1 MRRFTAGFHR
11 EGSESMPGQYN

>member
-11 EGSESMPGQYN
+11 GGSDSMPGQYN